1 MSKRNFRQIVKGNQS
16 NGIAWLETSVVTLIV
31 IYIWTKSELL
41 TPPFVE
47 QSFFWPLIGP
57 ILIALRY
64 GLAKG
69 LTCAVV
75 TNIVIA
81 YIMQIDG
88 HLQQFPLSHGI
99 GIVFTTLLAGEFQ
112 NHWNSTSRRLSMEHQ
127 YMRDKLA
134 LFSKNYHLLKVSH
147 DQLEQRTAS
156 QSSSLRSSVKALS
169 NIAYQHIEQR
179 QENLAE
185 PILNLMAE
193 IAGIE
198 VAGFYQV
205 NGKNIT
211 PNALSVRGEQHLL
224 DLTDPMLQEMLKEQ
238 QLLSAA
244 KLSEQQEH
252 KSRYQL
258 CIPLVNTHGDIQAAV
273 LAESTKFFML
283 NPTNIALLSVVANY
297 SADLLTDEFMT
308 PTLQQNQK
316 SLFIDYLDRAKNNNK
331 HYGTDSCVIVFI
343 DIKNKYQRALN
354 SAIEHH
360 RGADIYWCCQTV
372 NGQQALTVLLPMT
385 TLYGAQQFAN
395 RLNAMIPVEIP
406 SLNADFKIIGPL
418 SVEKD
423 WDKIQQVIVQLGDFY
438 ENMAAS

>member
-1 MSKRNFRQIVKGNQS
+1 MVNGYQS
-16 NGIAWLETSVVTLIV
+16 NGVAWLETSVVTLIV

-41 TPPFVE
+41 MPPFVE
-47 QSFFWPLIGP
+47 QNFFWPLIGP

-75 TNIVIA
+75 TNIAIA
-81 YIMQIDG
+81 YIMQLDG
-88 HLQQFPLSHGI
+88 NLQQFPLSHGI
-99 GIVFTTLLAGEFQ
+99 GIVFATLLAGEFQ
-112 NHWNSTSRRLSMEHQ
+112 NHWNNTSRRLSIEHQ

-134 LFSKNYHLLKVSH
+134 LFTKNYHLLKVSH
-147 DQLEQRTAS
+147 DQLEQRTAG
-156 QSSSLRSSVKALS
+156 QSSSLRSSIKALG
-169 NIAYQHIEQR
+169 NIASQYTDHR

-193 IAGIE
+193 IGGIE

-205 NGKNIT
+205 NGGNIT
-211 PNALSVRGEQHLL
+211 PTAVAVRGEQHLL
-224 DLTDPMLQEMLKEQ
+224 DRADPMLQEMLKEQ
-238 QLLSAA
+238 QLLSVA

-258 CIPLVNTHGDIQAAV
+258 CIPLVNTHGEIQAAV

-283 NPTNIALLSVVANY
+283 NPTNIALLSVIANY
-297 SADLLTDEFMT
+297 SADLLTDEIIA
-308 PTLQQNQK
+308 PTLQQNQG
-316 SLFIDYLDRAKNNNK
+316 SLFLDYLGRARNNNK
-331 HYGTDSCVIVFI
+331 HYGTDSSLIVCI
-343 DIKNKYQRALN
+343 DIKNKHRRALN

-360 RGADIYWCCQTV
+360 RGSDIYWYCQTV
-372 NGQQALTVLLPMT
+372 NGQQALAVLLPMT

-395 RLNAMIPVEIP
+395 RLIEVIPVEIP

-423 WDKIQQVIVQLGDFY
+423 WNKIQQVMVRLGDFY